1 MARGAAP
8 GERRG
13 GRGKGTPNKMTQD
26 AKQAIEFVA
35 QGLGGAEG
43 MLRWAQ
49 TSEVNERIFW
59 SNIYPR
65 MLPKEIKAEV
75 DADVGLTVK
84 IVRHG
89 DEDA

>member
-1 MARGAAP
+1 
-8 GERRG
+8 
-13 GRGKGTPNKMTQD
+13 MTQD

-43 MLRWAQ
+43 MLAWAQ
-49 TSEVNERIFW
+49 SDKTNERIFW

-75 DADVGLTVK
+75 DADVGITVK

-89 DEDA
+89 DVDA